1 MTKKRASGLEFKA
14 TSEQRAQVSVL
25 SMVGTPQSEI
35 AKIIGISEMT
45 LRKHFREEL
54 DLASSKANAKVGSTL
69 YKMATSGDCVPAT
82 IFWAKTRMGWRE
94 KDIEI
99 SDKQSPINLVL
110 KRGAEIR
117 SKLQIKKKKAS
128 NE

>member
-54 DLASSKANAKVGSTL
+54 DLSSSKANAKVGSTL
-69 YKMATSGDCVPAT
+69 YKMATSGDCVAAT
-82 IFWAKTRMGWRE
+82 IFWTKTRMGWRE